1 MPIRHRA
8 AELALSWHAG
18 LLAGRALTA
27 AVYGEHRRSHDLT
40 VRAVGRG
47 PAAVERLVTVWCR
60 AVLAERRPDAGARI
74 DIEQV
79 PTPARWAVRV
89 LAAAAARDRVML
101 PALVGAV
108 PDDELEPHL
117 AALLHLAVAAVVE
130 REGEGRL

>member
-8 AELALSWHAG
+8 AALALRWHAG

-27 AVYGEHRRSHDLT
+27 AVYGEHRRSRALT
-40 VRAVGRG
+40 ARAVHRG

-60 AVLAERRPDAGARI
+60 TILDERPPGTGVRP

-79 PTPARWAVRV
+79 PTPARWAARV

-108 PDDELEPHL
+108 PADELEPHL
-117 AALLHLAVAAVVE
+117 TALLHLAVAAVVE
-130 REGEGRL
+130 RDAETWP